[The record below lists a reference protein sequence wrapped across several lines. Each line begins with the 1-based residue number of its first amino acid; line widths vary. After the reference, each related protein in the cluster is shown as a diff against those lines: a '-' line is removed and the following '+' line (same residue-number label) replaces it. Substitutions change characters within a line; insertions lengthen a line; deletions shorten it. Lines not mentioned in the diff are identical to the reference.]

1 MAYVYDDELTDRLTY
16 AILKAVWDASKAPGR
31 DVANIRPRET
41 LDALMAVMAQT
52 LALCPPDRGDMNG
65 LVDVLANELKT
76 RVPLGAKELAEGW
89 RLM

>member
-41 LDALMAVMAQT
+41 LHALMAVMAQT
-52 LALCPPDRGDMNG
+52 LAMCPPDRGDMNG
-65 LVDVLANELKT
+65 LVDVLANELET
-76 RVPLGAKELAEGW
+76 RVPGAKELAQGR